1 MLKEITMVGCGTMG
15 STLIGAVMAGG
26 VNVSIVDLNEK
37 AASKFV
43 EKGAKYAKS
52 LDEIDITDVI
62 LLNLPQHSIASK
74 VIKACTKD
82 LTGKMLIDT
91 TTSTPAEV
99 KDMQAIASE
108 RGMKYLDAKLEV
120 YPSSI
125 GPDTGYIVYSGDKEV
140 FDTTKNVLD
149 SLGKAVYLGED
160 VIGASVTDIAVLE
173 VHFAAIGAMIEAA
186 AFAIKNNISV
196 PQIMEQ
202 IQNILPIMIAGNFKA
217 FGEQLEN
224 YNGKFEP
231 AKECSLN
238 IEATALQTIVKAI
251 NESGA
256 KTPCGDAVL
265 KMFNDGIDHGYA
277 DNDAV
282 AVVNEIL

>member
-15 STLIGAVMAGG
+15 STLIGAVMASG
-26 VNVSIVDLNEK
+26 VNVSIVDLNEQ
-37 AASKFV
+37 AAEKFV
-43 EKGAKYAKS
+43 KKGAKFAKS

-62 LLNLPQHSIASK
+62 LLNLPHHGIASNI
-74 VIKACTKD
+74 IKTCSKD
-82 LTGKMLIDT
+82 LSGKMLIDT

-99 KDMQAIASE
+99 KDMQSIAKE

-125 GPDTGYIVYSGDKEV
+125 GPETGYIVYSGDKEV

-149 SLGKAVYLGED
+149 ALGKAVYLGED

-196 PQIMEQ
+196 TQIMDQ
-202 IQNILPIMIAGNFKA
+202 IQNILPIMIEGNFKA
-217 FGEQLEN
+217 FGQQLEN

-231 AKECSLN
+231 AKECSLT
-238 IEATALQTIVKAI
+238 IEATALQTIIKAI
-251 NESGA
+251 NEAGV
-256 KTPCGDAVL
+256 KTPCGDSVL
-265 KMFNDGIDHGYA
+265 KMFNDGISHGYGE
-277 DNDAV
+277 NDAV

>member
-15 STLIGAVMAGG
+15 STLIGAVMASG
-26 VNVSIVDLNEK
+26 VNVSIVDLNEQ
-37 AASKFV
+37 AAEKFV
-43 EKGAKYAKS
+43 KKGAKFAKS

-62 LLNLPQHSIASK
+62 LLNLPHHGIASK
-74 VIKACTKD
+74 IIKDCRKD
-82 LTGKMLIDT
+82 LSGKMLIDT
-91 TTSTPAEV
+91 TTSTPTEV
-99 KDMQAIASE
+99 KDMQSIAKE

-125 GPDTGYIVYSGDKEV
+125 GPETGYIVYSGDKEV

-149 SLGKAVYLGED
+149 ALGKAVYLGED

-196 PQIMEQ
+196 TQIMDQ
-202 IQNILPIMIAGNFKA
+202 IQNILPIMIEGNFKA
-217 FGEQLEN
+217 FGQQLEN

-231 AKECSLN
+231 AKECSLT
-238 IEATALQTIVKAI
+238 IEATALQTIIKAI
-251 NESGA
+251 NEAGV
-256 KTPCGDAVL
+256 KTPCGDSVL
-265 KMFNDGIDHGYA
+265 KMFNDGISHGYGE
-277 DNDAV
+277 NDAV